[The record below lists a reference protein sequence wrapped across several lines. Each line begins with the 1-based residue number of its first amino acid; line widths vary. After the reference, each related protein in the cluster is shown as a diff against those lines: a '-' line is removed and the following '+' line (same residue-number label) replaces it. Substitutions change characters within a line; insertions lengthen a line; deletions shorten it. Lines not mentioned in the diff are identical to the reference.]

1 VVDGKLVIC
10 TEELGVVAARLPLIS
25 QSSVASD
32 FREGGAFKF
41 IHGKFVQ
48 ILGGFHIGS
57 LEPYAQYYERCLQN
71 LDFKSLD
78 NLIYPYRC
86 NAFHY
91 FALAANKEGLAA
103 CFGNVKFI
111 RDAFNK
117 TPLHYAIESRD
128 KSVLEMIYSGII
140 SLDEEERH

>member
-1 VVDGKLVIC
+1 M
-10 TEELGVVAARLPLIS
+10 S
-25 QSSVASD
+25 SD
-32 FREGGAFKF
+32 FLKGGAYNF

-48 ILGGFHIGS
+48 ILGGFRIGS
-57 LEPYAQYYERCLQN
+57 LEPYAQYFERCLKN
-71 LDFKSLD
+71 LDYKNLD

-91 FALAANKEGLAA
+91 FALSANNEGLKA

-111 RDAFNK
+111 RDSFRK

-128 KSVLEMIYSGII
+128 KSVLETIYSGII
-140 SLDEEERH
+140 GLDEEERIRVMKLHPFELL